1 MLLDG
6 SVAVVTGAGS
16 GIGREITAHLAA
28 EGAAVVLAGRSVAG
42 MQGLAARIRDDGGRA
57 LVVPMDL
64 NEPDSIQA
72 GAAQALAEFG
82 RIDILVNNSGVGGPS
97 KPLWEVPIEEWEE
110 TFRVNVTGAF
120 LCCKAFLPA
129 MITARSGSI
138 IMIGSVTGKR
148 PLVNRTPY
156 AASKMALLGMVRTL
170 ATEVGPLGIRVNVIS
185 PGAVEGERMDWAIE
199 RQAAARSMSLAESK
213 ATFTEGAP
221 LKRMVT
227 ALEVAEATAFLAS
240 PKAAAITGQD
250 LNVAAGLVMY

>member
-1 MLLDG
+1 MLLEG

-16 GIGREITAHLAA
+16 GIGREITSQLAA
-28 EGAAVVLAGRSVAG
+28 EGAAVVLAGRSMHG
-42 MQGLAARIRDDGGRA
+42 MQELAGRIRDDGGRA

-64 NEPDSIQA
+64 TDPASIQA

-82 RIDILVNNSGVGGPS
+82 RVDILVNNSGVGGPS
-97 KPLWEVPIEEWEE
+97 KPLWEVDLEEWEQ
-110 TFRVNVTGAF
+110 TFQVNVTGAF
-120 LCCKAFLPA
+120 LCCRAFLPT
-129 MITARSGSI
+129 MIAAKSGSI

-156 AASKMALLGMVRTL
+156 AASKMALIGLVRTL
-170 ATEVGPLGIRVNVIS
+170 ATEIGPLGIRVNLVS

-199 RQAAARSMSLAESK
+199 RQAAARGVSLAESK
-213 ATFTEGAP
+213 ASFTDDAP

-227 ALEVAEATAFLAS
+227 AREVAEATAFLAS